1 MPLRHQIPGIPGYA
15 QDKVFE
21 KFYSLAQLH
30 SKKKSTE
37 LGLSFVKEIAS
48 LHRGRIELGNRPGSE
63 STGAAAALWLRR
75 RANQSF
81 HFQCT

>member
-1 MPLRHQIPGIPGYA
+1 MLDQGPQHPRLHG
-15 QDKVFE
+15 DKVFE

-48 LHRGRIELGNRPGSE
+48 LHRGKVELGNRAELEG
-63 STGAAAALWLRR
+63 TGANAVLWLPR
-75 RANQSF
+75 SVG
-81 HFQCT
+81 